1 MGNSIKELVGKRLFA
16 LRGDSTLDEI
26 AANLNKRLGYNSFT
40 KQKLSKVENGGQEV
54 NYEDLI
60 ALAKEYAV
68 STDYLLGLSETRL
81 PESMGTVEY
90 TGLTVEAAN
99 YLHSMHVADETRTK
113 KSATP
118 MCEMIS
124 EFLCHCSA
132 TFQDMYFLYLTTKD
146 MSTFKPRLGLL
157 TEEQDA
163 KMQYRAYMMAN
174 KYYGT
179 CEIVSGKNYLLYK
192 TERIVNR
199 MREAVAKTVRLS
211 DAVKACDKMSAE
223 NAAREYE
230 IVKRKR
236 STDK

>member
-1 MGNSIKELVGKRLFA
+1 MENNIKEFVGKRLIA
-16 LRGDSTLDEI
+16 LRGELTQEDI
-26 AANLNKRLGYNSFT
+26 AAKVSEKLGGSGCT
-40 KQKLSKVENGGQEV
+40 KQKISKIENGRQEAS
-54 NYEDLI
+54 YDDLI
-60 ALAKEYAV
+60 AFAQIYAV

-99 YLHSMHVADETRTK
+99 YLHTMHLADEARAK
-113 KSATP
+113 KSTP
-118 MCEMIS
+118 TMCEMIS
-124 EFLCHCSA
+124 EFLYHSSRA
-132 TFQDMYFLYLTTKD
+132 IHDMYFLYLTTKD
-146 MSTFKPRLGLL
+146 MSTFKPTLTLL
-157 TEEQDA
+157 TDEQDA
-163 KMQYRAYMMAN
+163 KMQYRAHMMAN

-179 CEIVSGKNYLLYK
+179 CEIVSGINYLLYK